1 MRTSDVMPQAF
12 EEFYQATGDRS
23 WLKVKSQ
30 MLTYLQQLSSQHKNR
45 TSS

>member
-1 MRTSDVMPQAF
+1 MPQAF

-30 MLTYLQQLSSQHKNR
+30 MLTYFGWQLSSQHKTG